1 MKTIRINE
9 VTIRHIVAESIKN
22 ILTKVITLNETKNN
36 LDYSTLIKDMKV
48 LGFEK
53 RKNGE
58 GSSEMWWIPSYGEKS
73 IVTLHTHNANAKIP
87 ADFLKE
93 VKDKLIEIGWFKSVE
108 NFNKFPFEKWDM
120 LPYKRRLMGCVDT
133 TEQNI
138 ADANE
143 KYKDASVNPVFPEK
157 NSVCVLTT
165 KDGCNLCRSKEDM
178 RPLLPDWYGRFQY
191 DKTGKIPCLKIDNW
205 VTCQTEAYPIK
216 KDGTLGEL
224 IIENKKYGKSVTR
237 MRKR

>member
-1 MKTIRINE
+1 
-9 VTIRHIVAESIKN
+9 
-22 ILTKVITLNETKNN
+22 
-36 LDYSTLIKDMKV
+36 
-48 LGFEK
+48 
-53 RKNGE
+53 
-58 GSSEMWWIPSYGEKS
+58 
-73 IVTLHTHNANAKIP
+73 
-87 ADFLKE
+87 
-93 VKDKLIEIGWFKSVE
+93 
-108 NFNKFPFEKWDM
+108 M

-191 DKTGKIPCLKIDNW
+191 DKTGK
-205 VTCQTEAYPIK
+205 
-216 KDGTLGEL
+216 
-224 IIENKKYGKSVTR
+224 
-237 MRKR
+237 